1 MEMHQENKRTI
12 SLSSAK
18 IFRCLVEMLSNLSI
32 LYDISFYLWIL
43 LHDQTIKTI
52 MLFKSFQSSY
62 SKMFSMLEIEK
73 SLYFSKQIG
82 CKELVKTN
90 FMEIVDPF
98 KMLGRLS
105 LHVLE
110 KKSVIL
116 IQMWV
121 NVATVDRK
129 YVEYKVYIW

>member
-1 MEMHQENKRTI
+1 MEMHQENKRTL

-18 IFRCLVEMLSNLSI
+18 IFRCMVEMLGNLSI
-32 LYDISFYLWIL
+32 LYDKRFWPFRGD
-43 LHDQTIKTI
+43 HDLKII

-116 IQMWV
+116 IQM
-121 NVATVDRK
+121 
-129 YVEYKVYIW
+129 

>member
-1 MEMHQENKRTI
+1 
-12 SLSSAK
+12 
-18 IFRCLVEMLSNLSI
+18 MLLK
-32 LYDISFYLWIL
+32 L
-43 LHDQTIKTI
+43 
-52 MLFKSFQSSY
+52 FQSSY
-62 SKMFSMLEIEK
+62 SKMFSMPGIEK
-73 SLYFSKQIG
+73 VYIFSKQIG

-116 IQMWV
+116 IQM
-121 NVATVDRK
+121 
-129 YVEYKVYIW
+129 